1 MERLRC
7 CLQAP
12 KPQQPPGEWQFL
24 QCFGERQEGEEVH
37 DGEEHRSSGVALTAH
52 LLCFAGVGELY

>member
-1 MERLRC
+1 LTVVLLLLLLLLWLLLLL
-7 CLQAP
+7 LQAP

-37 DGEEHRSSGVALTAH
+37 EGK
-52 LLCFAGVGELY
+52 